1 MGVQKADLHKLIDS
15 TSDEKL
21 LEEIFLILTSRN
33 DYREGALWQHL
44 SEAQKQEV
52 LDSESEIE
60 DKSAWIPHEE
70 MKAKNKKWLK

>member
-1 MGVQKADLHKLIDS
+1 MGALKADLHKLIDS

-21 LEEIFLILTSRN
+21 LEEIFLILSSRN
-33 DYREGALWQHL
+33 NYREGELWHSL

-52 LDSESEIE
+52 LASESEIE
-60 DKSAWIPHEE
+60 DESAWISHEE

>member
-1 MGVQKADLHKLIDS
+1 MGLLKADLHKLIDS

-21 LEEIFLILTSRN
+21 LEEIFLILSSRH
-33 DYREGALWQHL
+33 DYQPGELWQNL

-52 LDSESEIE
+52 LASESEIKDE
-60 DKSAWIPHEE
+60 SAWISHEE